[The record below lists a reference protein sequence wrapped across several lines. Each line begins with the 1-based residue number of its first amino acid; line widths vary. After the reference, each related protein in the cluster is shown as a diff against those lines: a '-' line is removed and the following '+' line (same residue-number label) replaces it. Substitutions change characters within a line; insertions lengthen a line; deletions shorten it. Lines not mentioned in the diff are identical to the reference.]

1 MTQGLQKTPIKNP
14 RKISNNK
21 YYADTS
27 WFYYLYFLDD
37 IYANSL
43 KQDRKHALNCLTEQN
58 RTQTLLFP
66 SKSILRVDFLCTLIV
81 FFFRNGSLYIFFSAN
96 ARLSQSKIVGAW
108 LVHGR
113 DNKRF
118 KLARWR
124 EAISKARRP

>member
-1 MTQGLQKTPIKNP
+1 MYDVSTFQAIHSVNSQLGLNFIFKNLTSCYTNFLFLDPRLTKNPIKNP

-58 RTQTLLFP
+58 RTQTLLFS
-66 SKSILRVDFLCTLIV
+66 SKSILGVDFLCTLIV
-81 FFFRNGSLYIFFSAN
+81 LFS
-96 ARLSQSKIVGAW
+96 
-108 LVHGR
+108 
-113 DNKRF
+113 
-118 KLARWR
+118 
-124 EAISKARRP
+124 PCPT